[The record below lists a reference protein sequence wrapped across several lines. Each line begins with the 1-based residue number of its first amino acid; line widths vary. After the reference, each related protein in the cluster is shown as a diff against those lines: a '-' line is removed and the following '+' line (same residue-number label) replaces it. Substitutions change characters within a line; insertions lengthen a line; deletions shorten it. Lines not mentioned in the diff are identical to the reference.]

1 MTLIYVA
8 GSLLIL
14 MAVFLVAY
22 LVRGLKFAL
31 GTSLAALVLLSIF
44 YAGLVMFAASQMP

>member
-1 MTLIYVA
+1 MTVIYVA
-8 GSLLIL
+8 VTLVIL
-14 MAVFLVAY
+14 TVVFLVAY

-44 YAGLVMFAASQMP
+44 YAGLVVFATSQMP